1 MKNKIFGTPFWLQ
14 CPGQKNIRKVVF
26 FDSLEEQFEFK
37 NICSPSAEPINFAY
51 HPTRITQVKV
61 KTLSIHRM
69 IYFKYTSRFFILKFA
84 RTNQFRITIDSLQ
97 LVLMLNLALKIC
109 SFELNC
115 NLFILKD

>member
-37 NICSPSAEPINFAY
+37 NICPPSSAEPINFAY

-61 KTLSIHRM
+61 KSLYLSNH
-69 IYFKYTSRFFILKFA
+69 KFI
-84 RTNQFRITIDSLQ
+84 
-97 LVLMLNLALKIC
+97 
-109 SFELNC
+109 
-115 NLFILKD
+115 